1 MIFQGDRKPSV
12 VQLAVELNR
21 NLDLHVVKGQK
32 LPKNAFSGFHGRSSE
47 VFFSL
52 TPGSS
57 MCVASMPRTRVFN
70 QAIEIYGEPA
80 MDQLLNQNICSVKPK
95 DFDRMAKKFAQDTNN
110 QTALKTNTTNVDD
123 TILCFLDALDQS
135 KSEQSQNDIMK
146 NVDLV
151 REFVRLCHDECCNR
165 PLTISDFTQQ
175 LFTSKTVLSVAIR
188 QATGL
193 SPLMFLRN
201 IRLEQ
206 VRNELLNHDQ
216 DISII
221 NVARR
226 YGFHS
231 RGHFSRYYKE
241 FFGELPRETL
251 LKR

>member
-1 MIFQGDRKPSV
+1 M
-12 VQLAVELNR
+12 QLAVELNR

-32 LPKNAFSGFHGRSSE
+32 LPQNAFSGFHGSSSE

-57 MCVASMPRTRVFN
+57 MCVASMPKSRVFT
-70 QAIEIYGEPA
+70 QAAEIYGEPA
-80 MDQLLNQNICSVKPK
+80 IEQLLNQNICSVKPK
-95 DFDRMAKKFAQDTNN
+95 DFDRMAKKLAQDTNN
-110 QTALKTNTTNVDD
+110 QTTLKTKTANVDD
-123 TILCFLDALDQS
+123 TILYFLDALNQS
-135 KSEQSQNDIMK
+135 NSEQSPNDVIK

-151 REFVRLCHDECCNR
+151 REFVAFCHDAGCNR
-165 PLTISDFTQQ
+165 PLTISDLTQQ
-175 LFTSKTVLSVAIR
+175 MFTSKTVLSVAIR

-201 IRLEQ
+201 VRLEQ
-206 VRNELLNHDQ
+206 VRNELLSCDQ
-216 DISII
+216 ENSIN

-241 FFGELPRETL
+241 FFGELPRQTL